1 MEYMASL
8 LLLLSMASLLLSPL
22 SLADPNATTMPTPSG
37 EIQREM
43 DQQILATVLPDS
55 SSNTQPFLTSPT
67 GKYTSYLLR
76 HKTTP
81 ESGGYGSDFCY
92 IQIQDTVSGDSVW
105 ESECEPVSSANA
117 CTLVFSDTGLAVLD
131 GSQSVWD
138 TGASNGNNF
147 PATLELADLGDMMV
161 ADKDGELV
169 WKASDDP
176 RVNQGCGSPDLGS
189 GSPTFVGGDDSSPL
203 GQQLPPPPPYLSEGA
218 LPLAPASPPVVGD
231 DNLTSGQAPP
241 LAPTSAQFAA
251 PTSGDENIPYN
262 QQPPSYSSN
271 VAFGQQQ
278 EQQMSAFHGLHGV
291 NQPSVDNNAY
301 DSGCSRKEGLIG
313 ILLVVV
319 SHLVLRG
326 L

>member
-1 MEYMASL
+1 MASL
-8 LLLLSMASLLLSPL
+8 LLLFSMVSLLLSPP

-37 EIQREM
+37 AIQREM

-67 GKYTSYLLR
+67 GKYTGYLLR

-81 ESGGYGSDFCY
+81 ESGGYVRDFCY

-105 ESECEPVSSANA
+105 ESQCEPVNSANA

-138 TGASNGNNF
+138 TGASSGNNF
-147 PATLELADLGDMMV
+147 PATLELADLGDMTV

-203 GQQLPPPPPYLSEGA
+203 GQQLPPPPPYLSEGT
-218 LPLAPASPPVVGD
+218 LPLAPASPPG
-231 DNLTSGQAPP
+231 LAPP
-241 LAPTSAQFAA
+241 VAPTSAPFAA

-262 QQPPSYSSN
+262 RQPPSYSSN
-271 VAFGQQQ
+271 GAFGQQQ
-278 EQQMSAFHGLHGV
+278 EQRQSAFHGLHGV
-291 NQPSVDNNAY
+291 NQPLLDNNAY
-301 DSGCSRKEGLIG
+301 DSGCSRNEGLIG
-313 ILLVVV
+313 ILLAVVG
-319 SHLVLRG
+319 HLVLRG

>member
-1 MEYMASL
+1 MV
-8 LLLLSMASLLLSPL
+8 SLLLSPP

-37 EIQREM
+37 AIQREM

-67 GKYTSYLLR
+67 GKYTGYLLR

-81 ESGGYGSDFCY
+81 ESGGYVRDFCY

-105 ESECEPVSSANA
+105 ESQCEPVNSANA

-138 TGASNGNNF
+138 TGASSGNNF
-147 PATLELADLGDMMV
+147 PATLELADLGDMTV

-176 RVNQGCGSPDLGS
+176 RVNQGCGSPD
-189 GSPTFVGGDDSSPL
+189 
-203 GQQLPPPPPYLSEGA
+203 A
-218 LPLAPASPPVVGD
+218 PPV
-231 DNLTSGQAPP
+231 
-241 LAPTSAQFAA
+241 APTSAPFAA

-262 QQPPSYSSN
+262 RQPPSYSSN
-271 VAFGQQQ
+271 GAFGQQQ
-278 EQQMSAFHGLHGV
+278 EQRQSAFHGLHGV
-291 NQPSVDNNAY
+291 NQPLLDNNAY
-301 DSGCSRKEGLIG
+301 DSGCSRNEGLIG
-313 ILLVVV
+313 ILLAVVG
-319 SHLVLRG
+319 HLVLRG